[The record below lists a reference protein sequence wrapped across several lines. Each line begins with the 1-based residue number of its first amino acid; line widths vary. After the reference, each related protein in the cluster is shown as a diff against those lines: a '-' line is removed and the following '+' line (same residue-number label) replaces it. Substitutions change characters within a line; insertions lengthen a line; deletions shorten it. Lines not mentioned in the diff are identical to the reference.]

1 MELESTLR
9 ARLVAY
15 AARTLGGQDGAEDVA
30 QEALLAAQRAG
41 IESSGWLYAV
51 TYRRA
56 VDRLRR
62 QGRASA
68 ASVELAELARRSDAA
83 PDPVEVATRREE
95 ASQLHERLD
104 EVSEPFQRAL
114 RLRYLEGLAFG
125 EVAARIGTPE
135 RTARSRVARGLA
147 QLREL
152 LRGQS

>member
-1 MELESTLR
+1 MELETTLR

-15 AARTLGGQDGAEDVA
+15 AARTLGEHEGAEDVA

-41 IESSGWLYAV
+41 IDSPGWLYAV

-68 ASVELAELARRSDAA
+68 AQAALGQAPGSAPAASEVAAQRDQARLLRERLAEVR
-83 PDPVEVATRREE
+83 
-95 ASQLHERLD
+95 
-104 EVSEPFQRAL
+104 EPFRGAL
-114 RLRYLEGLAFG
+114 RLRYLEGHDFA
-125 EVAARIGTPE
+125 EVAARQGTPE

-147 QLREL
+147 LLREL
-152 LRGQS
+152 LGADA

>member
-15 AARTLGGQDGAEDVA
+15 AARTLAGQDGAEDVA

-41 IESSGWLYAV
+41 IDSPGWLYAV

-62 QGRASA
+62 AGRASA
-68 ASVELAELARRSDAA
+68 AAAELAQRAEHQPSAA
-83 PDPVEVATRREE
+83 EVAARREQ
-95 ASQLHERLD
+95 ATQLRAQLES
-104 EVSEPFQRAL
+104 VSEPFRSAL
-114 RLRYLEGLAFG
+114 RLRYLEGLSFG

-147 QLREL
+147 QLRAL
-152 LRGQS
+152 MGGRA